1 MYCCHAKLVLIYFE
15 SLLIYFQIYFTL
27 GAVLML
33 VIPAI
38 IITICY
44 TIIVV
49 VVWKNSAFTP
59 SDTGKWFFSCFFFC
73 RFLNVSR
80 LACKPRAIQLISSS
94 GSRIDSSEKRTMI
107 QNSPFYS
114 SFRNMT
120 SRILWTYSRFS
131 FKLLKL
137 S

>member
-1 MYCCHAKLVLIYFE
+1 MYYCHAKLVLIYFE

-80 LACKPRAIQLISSS
+80 LACKPRAVQLISSS